1 MFGGQATRKSALQK
15 KWARVD
21 DRNANANVGSKNLL
35 SGVPESDGAV
45 KAICYPKKISVE
57 ERILR
62 QFLESFV

>member
-35 SGVPESDGAV
+35 SGVSESDGAV
-45 KAICYPKKISVE
+45 KAICCQKK
-57 ERILR
+57 
-62 QFLESFV
+62 